1 MKMSAQSLTERLAK
15 CYSGVVHDIMRDDGH
30 QNFTLPSTIRP
41 CKDNHVLA
49 GQIFTMEGA
58 VDKSLDH
65 HETLL
70 AWTGFLSKA
79 PDNKVIICQPN
90 NHEIALMGELSA
102 ETLQLK
108 GVRGYIVDGGARDLD
123 FILKIDFPL
132 WSSFYTPRDIVGYW
146 KPTRFEQSIKIGDT
160 IINNNDYV
168 LADIDGV
175 VIIPK
180 EVTEDIIV
188 RSEKL
193 INTESLVRKAIRDG
207 MDPQEAYLKFG
218 AF

>member
-1 MKMSAQSLTERLAK
+1 MSENNFTERLSK
-15 CYSGVVHDIMRDDGH
+15 CYTGVVHDIMRDDGH
-30 QNFTLPSTIRP
+30 KNFTLPSSIRP
-41 CKDNHVLA
+41 SKNKYILA
-49 GQIFTMEGA
+49 GQIFTMEGS
-58 VDKSLDH
+58 VDQTLDH

-79 PDNKVIICQPN
+79 PNNKVVICQPN
-90 NHEIALMGELSA
+90 NHEVALMGELSA

-132 WSSFYTPRDIVGYW
+132 WSSFYTPRDVVGFW
-146 KPTRFEQSIKIGDT
+146 KPTDFEKTIKIGDT
-160 IINNNDYV
+160 VINNNDYV

-175 VIIPK
+175 VIIPQNNI
-180 EVTEDIIV
+180 EDILN

-193 INTESLVRKAIRDG
+193 INTENFVRKSIKEG
-207 MDPQEAYLKFG
+207 MDPQEAYLKYS

>member
-1 MKMSAQSLTERLAK
+1 MGSDNFTERLTK
-15 CYSGVVHDIMRDDGH
+15 CYTGVIHDIMRDDGH
-30 QNFTLPSTIRP
+30 KNFTLPSSIRP
-41 CKDNHVLA
+41 CKDKHILA
-49 GQIFTMEGA
+49 GQIFTMEGS
-58 VDKSLDH
+58 VDQTLDH

-79 PDNKVIICQPN
+79 PNNKVVICQPN
-90 NHEIALMGELSA
+90 NHEVALMGELSA

-123 FILKIDFPL
+123 FILKIDFPV
-132 WSSFYTPRDIVGYW
+132 WSIFYTPRDVVGYW
-146 KPTRFEQSIKIGDT
+146 KPTGFEHTIKIGDT

-175 VIIPK
+175 VIIPQK
-180 EVTEDIIV
+180 NIEDILN

-193 INTESLVRKAIRDG
+193 INTENLVRKSIKEG
-207 MDPQEAYLKFG
+207 MDPQEAYLKYS

>member
-1 MKMSAQSLTERLAK
+1 MSENNFTERLSK
-15 CYSGVVHDIMRDDGH
+15 CYTGVVHDIMRDDGH
-30 QNFTLPSTIRP
+30 KNFTLPSSIRP
-41 CKDNHVLA
+41 SKNKYILA
-49 GQIFTMEGA
+49 GQIFTMEGS
-58 VDKSLDH
+58 VDQTLDH

-79 PDNKVIICQPN
+79 PNNKVVICQPN
-90 NHEIALMGELSA
+90 NHEVALMGELSA

-132 WSSFYTPRDIVGYW
+132 WSSFYTPRDVVGFW
-146 KPTRFEQSIKIGDT
+146 KPTDFEKTIKIGD
-160 IINNNDYV
+160 IVINNNDYV

-175 VIIPK
+175 VIIPQNNI
-180 EVTEDIIV
+180 EDILN

-193 INTESLVRKAIRDG
+193 INTENLVRKSIKEG
-207 MDPQEAYLKFG
+207 MDPQEAYLKYS